1 MPYFSVTQGAVAK
14 GRCVGGRTRMKSL
27 AKSAR
32 EHLYVVPCVPEQR
45 AGVTHPAGRG
55 AHS

>member
-27 AKSAR
+27 AKNAR